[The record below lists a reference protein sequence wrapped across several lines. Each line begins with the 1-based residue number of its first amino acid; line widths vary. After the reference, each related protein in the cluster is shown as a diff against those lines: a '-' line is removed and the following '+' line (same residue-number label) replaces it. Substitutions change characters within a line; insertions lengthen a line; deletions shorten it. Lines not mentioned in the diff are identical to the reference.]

1 MQTLQTQGLR
11 IMDHRPMAS
20 SPAELRARLGALM
33 LRDEDRLRRRL
44 DRARSAR
51 GGRDADGEGD
61 DDLRAA
67 LDALATEITDAERKV
82 ELRRAA
88 VPEVTYPEALPIAE
102 RREEV
107 LAAIR
112 DNQVVVVAGE
122 TGSGKSTQI
131 PKMCLELGRG
141 VRGLIGHTQPRRL
154 AARTVSA
161 RIAEELGTDL
171 GDLVGYTVRFSDHV
185 GERTLVKLMTD
196 GILLAELQRDRLL
209 RRYDTL
215 IVDEAHERSL
225 NIDFLLGY
233 LTDLLPRRPDLKVI
247 ITSATID
254 TERFAKHFDAP
265 VVEVSGRTYPVEMRY
280 RPLDDA
286 EPTGGGGGEGGGRD
300 VGGAAAPGGGAPGRG
315 APGRGS
321 AGRSARGRAGAG
333 AGAYGAR
340 GDQVDAI
347 RGAVDELRR
356 EGPGDI
362 LVFLSGE
369 REIRDTA
376 TALDDANMPGTE
388 VLPLYARLSATEQQ
402 RAFRPHKGRRIVLAT
417 NVAETSITVP
427 GVRYVVDPGTARISR
442 YNRRTKV
449 QRLPIEP
456 ISQASAD
463 QRAGRCGRV
472 APGICIR
479 LYSEE
484 DLDARPEFT
493 EPEIL
498 RTNLASVILQ
508 MTALGLG
515 DVESFPFVDP
525 PDAHAIRDAVALLVE
540 LGAMEPGTATDKRDA
555 DRALTPV
562 GRRLAR
568 LPIDPRFGRMI
579 LESGE
584 QSCVREVLIIAA
596 ALSIQDVRER
606 PTDARAEADELHARF
621 ADPDS
626 DFVAVLNLWRYLETE
641 QRALG
646 SSQFRRMC
654 KTEHINHVRVREW
667 QDLVRQ
673 LREVARELGLRRND
687 QPADGERIHRALLAG
702 MLSHVG
708 MYDRTTRDHVGA
720 RQAHFTIAPGSVMH
734 RRTPAWVM
742 AGELVETNRLWA
754 RMVARIQPEWLE
766 PAAEHLVRRS
776 YGEPWWDARRGAA
789 LTTERVTLYGLPIV
803 DGRRVQL
810 GRVDPGLA
818 RQLFIEH
825 ALVDGEWRTQHP
837 FVAANRALLEEV
849 RDLEERTRRRD
860 LLVTDDRLVAFFDA
874 RVGAEVTSARHFD
887 RWWKEARRREPDLL
901 TFTLGDIVDPE
912 AAAVDG
918 EAFPTTWRQGE
929 LALEVTYTFGPGAP
943 DDGVTV
949 HVPLAVL
956 NQVDPGGFDWQVPGH
971 RLDLVIALIRSLP
984 KAVRRR
990 LVPAPDR
997 AREALAGISP
1007 ADGPLL
1013 EVLARR
1019 LATLSGEAVAP
1030 GDFDLDRVPVHL
1042 LVRFSI
1048 TDGAGAEVASG
1059 RDLSAL
1065 RAQLGGRVRRAV
1077 ADAAP
1082 SIERRGL
1089 DSWDVGTLP
1098 RTVEVTAGGQPVR
1111 GYPALIDEG
1120 ETVAVRVMASPSDQ
1134 ARAMWTGTR
1143 RLLILA
1149 VPAARRDAERRLR
1162 AVPALAAATAH
1173 VPSVGD
1179 LADDCVTAAADRII
1193 ATHGGPAW
1201 DEDGFAA
1208 LAESARARLTA
1219 LAAGAASLAAD
1230 LVAAAVALE
1239 HRLDAPRPPH
1249 LRPAVDDMRAQV
1261 RALVRPGFVAATGL
1275 ARLRD
1280 LGRYLEG
1287 VRVRLGKLAERPDR
1301 DRALMDAVRA
1311 VETDYARLVESLP
1324 RDRRSAPEVVEVRWM
1339 LEELRVSSFAQTLG
1353 TPRPVSEPRIRKAM
1367 AAIQHS

>member
-1 MQTLQTQGLR
+1 M
-11 IMDHRPMAS
+11 
-20 SPAELRARLGALM
+20 
-33 LRDEDRLRRRL
+33 
-44 DRARSAR
+44 
-51 GGRDADGEGD
+51 
-61 DDLRAA
+61 
-67 LDALATEITDAERKV
+67 
-82 ELRRAA
+82 
-88 VPEVTYPEALPIAE
+88 
-102 RREEV
+102 
-107 LAAIR
+107 
-112 DNQVVVVAGE
+112 
-122 TGSGKSTQI
+122 
-131 PKMCLELGRG
+131 
-141 VRGLIGHTQPRRL
+141 
-154 AARTVSA
+154 
-161 RIAEELGTDL
+161 
-171 GDLVGYTVRFSDHV
+171 
-185 GERTLVKLMTD
+185 
-196 GILLAELQRDRLL
+196 
-209 RRYDTL
+209 
-215 IVDEAHERSL
+215 
-225 NIDFLLGY
+225 
-233 LTDLLPRRPDLKVI
+233 
-247 ITSATID
+247 
-254 TERFAKHFDAP
+254 
-265 VVEVSGRTYPVEMRY
+265 
-280 RPLDDA
+280 
-286 EPTGGGGGEGGGRD
+286 
-300 VGGAAAPGGGAPGRG
+300 
-315 APGRGS
+315 
-321 AGRSARGRAGAG
+321 
-333 AGAYGAR
+333 
-340 GDQVDAI
+340 
-347 RGAVDELRR
+347 
-356 EGPGDI
+356 
-362 LVFLSGE
+362 FLSGE

-376 TALDDANMPGTE
+376 TALNDAGLPGTE
-388 VLPLYARLSATEQQ
+388 VLPLYARLSAAEQH
-402 RAFRPHKGRRIVLAT
+402 RAFRPHQGRRIVLAT

-456 ISQASAD
+456 VSQASAD

-484 DLDARPEFT
+484 DFDARPEFT

-508 MTALGLG
+508 MAALRLG

-540 LGAMEPGTATDKRDA
+540 LGAMHA
-555 DRALTPV
+555 DRSLTPV

-584 QSCVREVLIIAA
+584 QSCVREVLVIAA

-606 PTDARAEADELHARF
+606 PTDAQAEADEMHARF

-626 DFVAVLNLWRYLETE
+626 DFTAVLNLWRHLEAE
-641 QRALG
+641 QRART

-654 KTEHINHVRVREW
+654 KAEHINHVRVREW

-673 LREVARELGLRRND
+673 LREVAGELGLRRND
-687 QPADGERIHRALLAG
+687 QPADAERIHRALVAG

-720 RQAHFTIAPGSVMH
+720 RQAHFTIARGSVLH

-742 AGELVETNRLWA
+742 AGELVETTRLWA

-766 PAAEHLVRRS
+766 PAGEHLVQRS

-810 GRVDPGLA
+810 GRIDPAAA
-818 RQLFIEH
+818 RRMFIEH
-825 ALVDGEWRTQHP
+825 ALVDGDWRTQHG

-874 RVGAEVTSARHFD
+874 RVGADVVSARHFD
-887 RWWKEARRREPDLL
+887 RWWKDRRRRDPDLL
-901 TFTLGDIVDPE
+901 TFTLDDVVDPE

-929 LALEVTYTFGPGAP
+929 LAFDVSYTFGPGAP

-956 NQVDPGGFDWQVPGH
+956 NQVDPAGFDWQVPGH
-971 RLDLVIALIRSLP
+971 RLDLVTALIRSLP
-984 KAVRRR
+984 KAVRRH

-997 AREALAGISP
+997 ARAALAGISP
-1007 ADGPLL
+1007 ADGALL
-1013 EVLARR
+1013 DVLARR

-1030 GDFDLDRVPVHL
+1030 GDFDLDRVPAHL
-1042 LVRFSI
+1042 LVRFRI
-1048 TDGAGAEVASG
+1048 EDGRGDAVASG
-1059 RDLSAL
+1059 RDLAAL

-1089 DSWDVGTLP
+1089 LAWDVGTVP
-1098 RTVEVTAGGQPVR
+1098 RTVEVEAGGQPVR

-1120 ETVAVRVMASPSDQ
+1120 DTVALRVMASAEDQ
-1134 ARAMWTGTR
+1134 SRAMWTGTR
-1143 RLLILA
+1143 RLLVLA

-1162 AVPALAAATAH
+1162 AVPALAAAPAH

-1179 LADDCVTAAADRII
+1179 LADDCVAAAADRII

-1201 DEDGFAA
+1201 DEPTFAT
-1208 LAESARARLTA
+1208 LADAARARLAA
-1219 LAAGAASLAAD
+1219 LATGAAAQAAD
-1230 LVAAAVALE
+1230 LVAAAVVLE
-1239 HRLDAPRPPH
+1239 HRLEATRPPR
-1249 LRPAVDDMRAQV
+1249 LQPAVDDMRAQV
-1261 RALVRPGFVAATGL
+1261 RALVRPGFVTATGL

-1287 VRVRLGKLAERPDR
+1287 VRLRLDKVGDRPER
-1301 DRALMDAVRA
+1301 DRTLMDEVRTL
-1311 VETDYARLVESLP
+1311 ERDYARLVESLP
-1324 RDRRSAPEVVEVRWM
+1324 RGRRSAPEVVDVRWM
-1339 LEELRVSSFAQTLG
+1339 LEELRVSSFAQVLG
-1353 TPRPVSEPRIRKAM
+1353 TPRPVSGPRIRKAM
-1367 AAIQHS
+1367 AALRPA

>member
-1 MQTLQTQGLR
+1 
-11 IMDHRPMAS
+11 MAV
-20 SPAELRARLGALM
+20 SPADLRSRLGALT

-44 DRARSAR
+44 DRARTA
-51 GGRDADGEGD
+51 GT
-61 DDLRAA
+61 DLAA
-67 LDALATEITDAERKV
+67 LDAEIDEAERRV
-82 ELRRAA
+82 ARRRDA
-88 VPEVTYPEALPIAE
+88 VPVVTYPEGLPIAE
-102 RREEV
+102 RCDDV
-107 LAAIR
+107 MAAIR

-141 VRGLIGHTQPRRL
+141 VRGLVGHTQPRRL
-154 AARTVSA
+154 AARTVAA
-161 RIAEELGTDL
+161 RIADELGTEV
-171 GDLVGYTVRFSDHV
+171 GDLVGYTVRFSDQV

-247 ITSATID
+247 VTSATID
-254 TERFAKHFDAP
+254 TERFATHFDAP

-280 RPLDDA
+280 RPLG
-286 EPTGGGGGEGGGRD
+286 EPA
-300 VGGAAAPGGGAPGRG
+300 VAAAGATATPRRGRG
-315 APGRGS
+315 NDRPR
-321 AGRSARGRAGAG
+321 RT
-333 AGAYGAR
+333 
-340 GDQVDAI
+340 GDQIDGI
-347 RGAVDELRR
+347 RSAVDELRR

-376 TALDDANMPGTE
+376 TALSDANLPDTDI
-388 VLPLYARLSATEQQ
+388 LPLYARLSAAEQQ
-402 RAFRPHKGRRIVLAT
+402 RAFRPHTRRRIVLAT

-449 QRLPIEP
+449 QRLPIEAV
-456 ISQASAD
+456 SQASAN

-472 APGICIR
+472 APGVCIR
-479 LYSEE
+479 LYGE
-484 DLDARPEFT
+484 DDFDARPEFT

-508 MTALGLG
+508 MAALRLG
-515 DVESFPFVDP
+515 EVESFPFVDP

-540 LGAMEPGTATDKRDA
+540 LGAMEPATATGNREPE
-555 DRALTPV
+555 RTLTPL

-579 LESGE
+579 LEADA
-584 QSCVREVLIIAA
+584 QTCVREVLVIAA

-606 PTDARAEADELHARF
+606 PADAQAEADELHARF

-626 DFVAVLNLWRYLETE
+626 DFIAVLNLWRYLETE
-641 QRALG
+641 QRART
-646 SSQFRRMC
+646 SSAFRRMC
-654 KTEHINHVRVREW
+654 RAEHINHVRVREW

-673 LREVARELGLRRND
+673 LREVARDLGIRRNS
-687 QPADGERIHRALLAG
+687 QPADAERIHRALLAG

-720 RQAHFTIAPGSVMH
+720 RQAHFTVARGSVLH
-734 RRTPAWVM
+734 KRTPAWVM

-776 YGEPWWDARRGAA
+776 YGEPWWDAKRGSAM
-789 LTTERVTLYGLPIV
+789 TTERVTLYGLPVV

-810 GRVDPGLA
+810 GRVDPAQA
-818 RQLFIEH
+818 RRLFIEH
-825 ALVDGEWRTQHP
+825 ALVDADWRTQHP

-849 RDLEERTRRRD
+849 RALEERTRRRD
-860 LLVTDDRLVAFFDA
+860 LLVTDDRLVAFFDE
-874 RVGAEVTSARHFD
+874 RVDRDVVSARHFD
-887 RWWKEARRREPDLL
+887 RWWRDAKRRDPDLL
-901 TFTLGDIVDPE
+901 TFTLDDLVDPDASPME
-912 AAAVDG
+912 AD
-918 EAFPTTWRQGE
+918 AFPTAWRQGD
-929 LALEVTYTFGPGAP
+929 LAFDVSYTFGPGAD

-956 NQVDPGGFDWQVPGH
+956 NQVRPDGFDWQVPGH
-971 RLDLVIALIRSLP
+971 RLDLVTALIRSLP
-984 KAVRRR
+984 KAVRRH

-997 AREALAGISP
+997 AREALGGIGP

-1030 GDFDLDRVPVHL
+1030 DDFDLERVPAHL
-1042 LVRFSI
+1042 LVRFRVEDRAS
-1048 TDGAGAEVASG
+1048 DAVAAG
-1059 RDLSAL
+1059 RDLAAL
-1065 RAQLGGRVRRAV
+1065 RARLGGRVRRAV

-1089 DSWDVGTLP
+1089 RGWDVGTLP
-1098 RTVEVTAGGQPVR
+1098 RTVEVEAGGQPVR

-1120 ETVAVRVMASPSDQ
+1120 DTVGVRVMANAADQ

-1143 RLLILA
+1143 RLLVLA
-1149 VPAARRDAERRLR
+1149 TPAARRDAERRLR
-1162 AVPALAAATAH
+1162 AVPALAAAPAH
-1173 VPSVGD
+1173 VPAVGA

-1193 ATHGGPAW
+1193 ATHAGPAW
-1201 DEDGFAA
+1201 DEDGFAG
-1208 LAESARARLTA
+1208 LADAARARLGA
-1219 LAAGAASLAAD
+1219 LAVGAAGQAAG
-1230 LVAAAVALE
+1230 LVEAAVALE
-1239 HRLDAPRPPH
+1239 HRFDTTPAPV
-1249 LRPAVDDMRAQV
+1249 LQPAVDDMRAQV
-1261 RALVRPGFVAATGL
+1261 RALVRPGFVTATGL
-1275 ARLRD
+1275 TRLRD

-1287 VRVRLGKLAERPDR
+1287 VRLRLDKVGERPER
-1301 DRALMDAVRA
+1301 DRALMGGVRELERAYAQAVQA
-1311 VETDYARLVESLP
+1311 LP
-1324 RDRRSAPEVVEVRWM
+1324 RDRRAAPEVVEVRWM
-1339 LEELRVSSFAQTLG
+1339 LEELRVSSFAQVLG
-1353 TPRPVSEPRIRKAM
+1353 TPRPVSEQRIRKAL
-1367 AAIQHS
+1367 AALA